1 MGIGIPDPLH
11 FSLLDAMTASAGMEF
26 IDMPRAQLTQV
37 EEQQTRRSLFLGIT
51 IWFLH
56 LNVLD
61 ALISVSCK
69 WGGLTFP
76 VGRLSGLQIV
86 EVVITLITVLGML
99 YLVYLP
105 WRNWR
110 SLQTE
115 KPTTNPQLMEDTE
128 EKRQSLM
135 AFIAMALN
143 SFLVLY
149 IVATFVPMF
158 FLKACGQA

>member
-1 MGIGIPDPLH
+1 ME
-11 FSLLDAMTASAGMEF
+11 LLGMS
-26 IDMPRAQLTQV
+26 RAQLTQA

-56 LNVLD
+56 LNIVN

-69 WGGLTFP
+69 WGGLTVP
-76 VGRLSGLQIV
+76 VGGLSGLQIL
-86 EVVITLITVLGML
+86 EGVISLITILGML

-115 KPTTNPQLMEDTE
+115 TPATNPQLIQDTE

-143 SFLVLY
+143 GFFALY
-149 IVATFVPMF
+149 ILATFVAMF
-158 FLKACGQA
+158 SLKACGQA

>member
-1 MGIGIPDPLH
+1 
-11 FSLLDAMTASAGMEF
+11 
-26 IDMPRAQLTQV
+26 MPRAQLTKA

-56 LNVLD
+56 LNILD

-69 WGGLTFP
+69 WGGLTYP
-76 VGRLSGLQIV
+76 VGGLSGLQIL
-86 EVVITLITVLGML
+86 EVVITLISVLGML

-105 WRNWR
+105 WRNWQ
-110 SLQTE
+110 SFQTE
-115 KPTTNPQLMEDTE
+115 KPTDNPALMQDTE

-143 SFLVLY
+143 GFLVLY
-149 IVATFVPMF
+149 MLATFVPTF

>member
-1 MGIGIPDPLH
+1 
-11 FSLLDAMTASAGMEF
+11 
-26 IDMPRAQLTQV
+26 MPRAQLTQA
-37 EEQQTRRSLFLGIT
+37 EEQLTRRSLFLGIT

-56 LNVLD
+56 LNILN

-76 VGRLSGLQIV
+76 VGSLSWLQIL
-86 EVVITLITVLGML
+86 EAVITLITVLGML

-105 WRNWR
+105 WQNWR

-115 KPTTNPQLMEDTE
+115 KPPSNPQLMEDTE

-135 AFIAMALN
+135 AFIALALN
-143 SFLVLY
+143 GFLTLY
-149 IVATFVPMF
+149 IIATFVPMF
-158 FLKACGQA
+158 FLKAC

>member
-1 MGIGIPDPLH
+1 
-11 FSLLDAMTASAGMEF
+11 MEF
-26 IDMPRAQLTQV
+26 MKMPRAQLTQT

-51 IWFLH
+51 IWFIH
-56 LNVLD
+56 LNLLN

-76 VGRLSGLQIV
+76 VGGLSGLQIL
-86 EVVITLITVLGML
+86 EVVISLITIVVMF
-99 YLVYLP
+99 YLIYLP

-110 SLQTE
+110 SFQTE
-115 KPTTNPQLMEDTE
+115 TPTTNPQLIQDTE

-135 AFIAMALN
+135 AFIAMLLN
-143 SFLVLY
+143 GFFALY
-149 IVATFVPMF
+149 ILATFVAMF